1 MKIVNE
7 KGKLFGLVNVIDLL
21 IVIVLVV
28 GVIGVMKYKDIG
40 NIVNKLSADEGGEVL
55 ITYSINGIKDVSVE
69 GVSIGD
75 IFFDEDS
82 RAVIGPVVDKSAT
95 QSKISTTNSD
105 GEFVYSDIPDRFDLL
120 ITVKATGTWN
130 DLEIN
135 VNNND
140 IHIGEKQEIT
150 SRISNFSAVI
160 YSIET
165 EK

>member
-21 IVIVLVV
+21 IVCVLIIAVV
-28 GVIGVMKYKDIG
+28 GVLKYKDIG
-40 NIVNKLSADEGGEVL
+40 NIVNKLSSDEGGKVY
-55 ITYSINGIKDVSVE
+55 ITYSINGVKNVSVD

-75 IFFDEDS
+75 TFFDEDS
-82 RAVIGPVVDKSAT
+82 RQIIGPVIEKSAT
-95 QSKISTTNSD
+95 SSQISTTDSD
-105 GEFVYSDIPDRFDLL
+105 GHFIYSEIPDRYDLL
-120 ITVKATGTWN
+120 IKVEAKGTWN

-135 VNNND
+135 VNNDD

-165 EK
+165 E

>member
-21 IVIVLVV
+21 IVCVLVIGLV
-28 GVIGVMKYKDIG
+28 GVLKYKDIG
-40 NIVNKLSADEGGEVL
+40 NIVNKLSSDEGGKIY
-55 ITYSINGIKDVSVE
+55 ITYSINGVKNVSVD

-75 IFFDEDS
+75 TFFDEDS
-82 RAVIGPVVDKSAT
+82 RQIIGPVVEKSAT
-95 QSKISTTNSD
+95 SSQISTTDSD
-105 GEFVYSDIPDRFDLL
+105 GNFIYSEIPDRYDLL
-120 ITVKATGTWN
+120 IKVEANGTWN

-135 VNNND
+135 VNNDD

-165 EK
+165 E

>member
-21 IVIVLVV
+21 IVCVVIIGLV
-28 GVIGVMKYKDIG
+28 GVLKYKDIG
-40 NIVNKLSADEGGEVL
+40 NIVNKLSSDDGGSIY
-55 ITYSINGIKDVSVE
+55 ITYSINGVKDVSVE

-75 IFFDEDS
+75 TFFDEDS
-82 RAVIGPVVDKSAT
+82 RQIIGPVVEKSAT
-95 QSKISTTNSD
+95 NSMISTTNSN
-105 GEFVYSDIPDRFDLL
+105 GEFAYSEIPDRYDLL
-120 ITVKATGTWN
+120 IKVQAKGTWN

-135 VNNND
+135 VNNDD

-160 YSIET
+160 YNIET
-165 EK
+165 E